1 MRCDAMGAEAFDP
14 SGEGSAVDDIIAE
27 IRAQQQAQQS
37 SVYQQ
42 QYGRPVSSAEIDF
55 PFGR

>member
-1 MRCDAMGAEAFDP
+1 MGAEAFDP
-14 SGEGSAVDDIIAE
+14 SGE